1 MPAIEPATVKH
12 RIAETLQLP
21 LAKLGDERL
30 LTDVVAE
37 SFAMVEMV
45 IDLQEEFGVRLE
57 QAELKKL
64 KTVADLVTLV
74 AAKSRSAA

>member
-1 MPAIEPATVKH
+1 VPAIDTATVKS

-21 LAKLGDERL
+21 LAKLTDDRL

-45 IDLQEEFGVRLE
+45 IDLQEEFGVQLA
-57 QAELKKL
+57 QNELKQL
-64 KTVADLVTLV
+64 KTVADLTALV
-74 AAKSRSAA
+74 SAKTRA

>member
-1 MPAIEPATVKH
+1 VTTTSPASIKK
-12 RIAETLQLP
+12 RIADTLQLP
-21 LAKLGDERL
+21 IAKLTDERL

-64 KTVADLVTLV
+64 KTVADLTSLV
-74 AAKSRSAA
+74 SAKSR

>member
-1 MPAIEPATVKH
+1 MIDPTTVKQ
-12 RIAETLQLP
+12 RIADTLQLP
-21 LAKLGDERL
+21 LTKLADERL

-64 KTVADLVTLV
+64 RTVAELTALV
-74 AAKSRSAA
+74 AAKTRDAA

>member
-1 MPAIEPATVKH
+1 MIDPNTVKQ
-12 RIAETLQLP
+12 RIADTLQLS
-21 LAKLGDERL
+21 LAKLADERL

-45 IDLQEEFGVRLE
+45 IDLQEEFGIRLE

-64 KTVADLVTLV
+64 KTIADLTALV
-74 AAKSRSAA
+74 ATKTRDAA

>member
-1 MPAIEPATVKH
+1 MIDTNTVKQ
-12 RIAETLQLP
+12 RIASTLQLP
-21 LAKLGDERL
+21 LAKLADERL

-57 QAELKKL
+57 QGELKKL
-64 KTVADLVTLV
+64 KTVADLTALV
-74 AAKSRSAA
+74 AAKTRDAA